1 MSARRSVAFGFVLL
15 AACDLSSHAAPA
27 QQRVAGGD
35 AIRGRALV
43 ADGTFGCTACHELP
57 DMRAPHG
64 VVGPSLRGIVH
75 RSFIAGQL
83 PNTPDVLV
91 AFLENPAALV
101 PETGMPDVRL
111 SAQQARDIAAYL
123 YALGPGDAR

>member
-1 MSARRSVAFGFVLL
+1 MSVPRSIVFGFVLL
-15 AACDLSSHAAPA
+15 AACDLSSNAAPA
-27 QQRVAGGD
+27 RQRVAGGD

-43 ADGTFGCTACHELP
+43 ANGEFGCTACHDLP
-57 DMRAPHG
+57 DVRAPHG
-64 VVGPSLRGIVH
+64 VVGPSLRGIGH

-91 AFLENPAALV
+91 AFLEDPAALV

-111 SAQQARDIAAYL
+111 SVQQARDIAAYL
-123 YALGPGDAR
+123 YALEPTDAR